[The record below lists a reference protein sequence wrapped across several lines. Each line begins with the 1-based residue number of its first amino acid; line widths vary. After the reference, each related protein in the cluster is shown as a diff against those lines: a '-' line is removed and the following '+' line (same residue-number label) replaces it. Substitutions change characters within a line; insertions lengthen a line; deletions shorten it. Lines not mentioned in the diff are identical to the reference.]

1 MSEQLQQVETTYNQ
15 KLLDQKAEYEN
26 QLRRIHTDLVSVTMD
41 LNFNI
46 DYQNK
51 HRLECIT
58 GLVVNG
64 GQHLYIHKFSRS
76 SSHLL
81 FTSMK
86 LHVQWSTVTCV

>member
-46 DYQNK
+46 GFQNK
-51 HRLECIT
+51 HRLECIS

-64 GQHLYIHKFSRS
+64 GQYLNVDQFSSS

-86 LHVQWSTVTCV
+86 LQVQWSTVTCV